1 METIKE
7 TIDVNVPATTAYD
20 QWTQFEQFPTF
31 MEGVESVVQIDET
44 RLGWAANIG
53 GARREWQAEIVEQVP
68 DQKIAWRATSG
79 NGPNGLVVFEPL
91 GPDSTLV
98 TVEMSY
104 EPDGLMEQLG
114 AKAGLDSRQVGADLK
129 RFKQLV
135 ETTGAETGAWRGEV
149 HSGERTS

>member
-1 METIKE
+1 METIKQ
-7 TIDVNVPATTAYD
+7 TIDVNVPVGTAYN
-20 QWTQFEQFPTF
+20 QWTQFEQFPKF
-31 MEGVESVVQIDET
+31 MEGVESVTQIDET
-44 RLGWAANIG
+44 HLGWAANIG
-53 GARREWQAEIVEQVP
+53 GVRREWQAEIVEQVP

-79 NGPNGLVVFEPL
+79 DGPNGLVSFDQL

-104 EPDGLMEQLG
+104 EPGGVMEQLG
-114 AKAGLDSRQVGADLK
+114 AKVGLDSRQVDADLQ

-149 HSGERTS
+149 HAGERRS

>member
-7 TIDVNVPATTAYD
+7 SIDVNVPVNTAYN
-20 QWTQFEQFPTF
+20 QWTQLEQFPKF
-31 MEGVESVVQIDET
+31 MEGVESVTQIDST
-44 RLGWAANIG
+44 HLRWAANVG
-53 GARREWQAEIVEQVP
+53 GARREWDAQIVEQVP
-68 DQKIAWRATSG
+68 DQKIAWRAASG
-79 NGPNGLVVFEPL
+79 NGPNGIVTFEQL
-91 GPDSTLV
+91 GPESTLI

-114 AKAGLDSRQVGADLK
+114 SKVGIDSRQVEGDLR

-149 HSGERTS
+149 HAGERKS